1 MNSLITGITGF
12 VGGHLAEH
20 LLAAGDEV
28 RGVSSSG
35 RWPAGTPESLTQ
47 QVRIASADLGD
58 PEHWQGLHDLTAEFA
73 PACIYHLAAISVPS
87 DCGGDEPNAK
97 AIAANVEGTR
107 RVLHFAESLSP
118 RPRVLFVSTSHVYAP
133 PSGADDRCR
142 EDQPLRPKNA
152 YGMTKLLAELT
163 VRDAV
168 QAGCVDAIIARAFQH
183 TGPRQGARMM
193 LPEWAA
199 QLNAP
204 GSAVVVR
211 NRDTWIDLCDVRDVV
226 RAYRLLMTRGITGE
240 IYNVASGVPRRTGAI
255 LDALLAID
263 GRTHSIEET
272 RPGLRWDPIA
282 DIRKLQAA
290 TGWSPTVPLEQTIR
304 DVWSERQG
312 GK

>member
-28 RGVSSSG
+28 CGVSSSG
-35 RWPAGTPESLTQ
+35 RWPDDAPETLTRS
-47 QVRIASADLGD
+47 VRIASADLGAH
-58 PEHWQGLHDLTAEFA
+58 ECWQVLHDLTAEFT

-87 DCGGDEPNAK
+87 DCGGDEPNAQ

-107 RVLHFAESLSP
+107 RVLQFAESLPS

-133 PSGADDRCR
+133 PIGAEERCR
-142 EDQPLRPKNA
+142 EDQPPCPKNA
-152 YGMTKLLAELT
+152 YGKTKLLAEQA

-168 QAGCVDAIIARAFQH
+168 HAGRVDAVIARAFQH

-204 GSAVVVR
+204 SGAVVVR

-226 RAYRLLMTRGITGE
+226 RAHRLLMTQGITGE
-240 IYNVASGVPRRTGAI
+240 IYNVASGVPRRTGDI
-255 LDALLAID
+255 LDALLAMD
-263 GRTHSIEET
+263 GRTHAIEET
-272 RPGLRWDPIA
+272 RPGVRFDPIA

-312 GK
+312 GR

>member
-1 MNSLITGITGF
+1 VNSLITGITGF

-28 RGVSSSG
+28 CGVSNSG
-35 RWPAGTPESLTQ
+35 RWPVGTPDALTK
-47 QVRIASADLGD
+47 QVRIAGADLGN
-58 PEHWQGLHDLTAEFA
+58 PERWRGLYELTAEFA

-107 RVLHFAESLSP
+107 RVLHFAESLPS

-133 PSGADDRCR
+133 PSSADDRCR

-168 QAGCVDAIIARAFQH
+168 QAGCDAIIARAFQH

-199 QLNAP
+199 QLDAP
-204 GSAVVVR
+204 GGSVVVR

-226 RAYRLLMTRGITGE
+226 RAYRLLMTSGITGE

-263 GRTHSIEET
+263 GRTHAIEET
-272 RPGLRWDPIA
+272 RPGVRFDPIA
-282 DIRKLQAA
+282 DIQKLQAA
-290 TGWSPTVPLEQTIR
+290 TGWSPRIPLEQTIR
-304 DVWSERQG
+304 DVWSERHG
-312 GK
+312 RV